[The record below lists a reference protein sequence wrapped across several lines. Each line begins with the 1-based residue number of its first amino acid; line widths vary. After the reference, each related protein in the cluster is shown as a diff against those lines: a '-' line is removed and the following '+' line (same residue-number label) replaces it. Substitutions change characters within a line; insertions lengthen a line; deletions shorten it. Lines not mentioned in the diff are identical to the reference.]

1 MLSQRIALKR
11 LNHQILICR
20 HHYIGGIHP
29 ERLMLYR
36 QNYDIYSNNLIQII
50 SKRCNITPGTFLK
63 GNIKPLTGQTRVP
76 NSVEETRQDQP
87 ENIKT
92 LSEAQSKKILKSYGI
107 PVVHEVVAMSE
118 DHAVLEARKIGF
130 PVVLK
135 GLGAN
140 LTHKTEAGLVK
151 INLRDEDGIRQAYRE
166 IKKSA
171 GENWEGCL
179 LQPLIHRQT

>member
-1 MLSQRIALKR
+1 MTE
-11 LNHQILICR
+11 
-20 HHYIGGIHP
+20 P
-29 ERLMLYR
+29 
-36 QNYDIYSNNLIQII
+36 
-50 SKRCNITPGTFLK
+50 
-63 GNIKPLTGQTRVP
+63 TREP
-76 NSVEETRQDQP
+76 NSVEETRQEQP
-87 ENIKT
+87 ENIVT

-107 PVVHEVVAMSE
+107 PVVHEVVAVSE
-118 DHAVLEARKIGF
+118 DQAVLEALKIGF